1 MAKTV
6 DANNPNIS
14 RDGGVTYFTVPTL
27 VVGNDGQ
34 ETKGT
39 AELAF
44 NFDLGSKG
52 VDSALADYRNT
63 EDVKSAAER
72 RQTRAEERSGNGVIE
87 TALMGRVD
95 ADPSHLGAGRLT
107 AMRTAE
113 QHGAQTY
120 TELST
125 PPSHFDTASADA
137 RARMEGILAD
147 TLNPTNSNA
156 AVQKLQAID
165 NALLL
170 ESQNN
175 RNYPLDVGTSN
186 KLTINNGSAT
196 LLPEKNGHPILGV
209 GLASMGQGKYVDEN
223 RNELLITSVDTMRHE
238 LFHAIDPQFN
248 KSGTGAQS
256 TVEDRAVHHVNAFL
270 AADGKAPRASYLVP
284 LEGMGQ
290 AKDIPID
297 AHREGVL
304 AEKLPGGPA
313 PRIGNVRSFPEYES
327 LNSQPPAISGQE
339 VPSLS
344 AAQSAINSY
353 VDTLRLSEGDRVK
366 LQQFVAE
373 NTQLAMTQQASIQQE
388 PSLERS

>member
-6 DANNPNIS
+6 DENNPNIS
-14 RDGGVTYFTVPTL
+14 REDGVTYFTVPTL
-27 VVGNDGQ
+27 VVGNEGQ
-34 ETKGT
+34 EIKGT

-44 NFDLGSKG
+44 NFDLKSNG

-63 EDVKSAAER
+63 EDAKSAAER
-72 RQTRAEERSGNGVIE
+72 RQTRAQERSGNGVIE

-120 TELST
+120 SELST
-125 PPSHFDTASADA
+125 PPSHFDTASAEA
-137 RARMEGILAD
+137 RARIEGILAD

-209 GLASMGQGKYVDEN
+209 GLSAMGQGKYVDEN

-256 TVEDRAVHHVNAFL
+256 TVEDRAVHHVNTFL
-270 AADGKAPRASYLVP
+270 AAEGKAPRASYLVP

-297 AHREGVL
+297 AHHEGVL
-304 AEKLPGGPA
+304 ADKLPGGPG
-313 PRIGNVRSFPEYES
+313 PRMGNVRSFPEYES
-327 LNSQPPAISGQE
+327 QNAQPALIQGQD

-344 AAQSAINSY
+344 AAQSAINKH
-353 VDTLRLSEGDRVK
+353 VDTLDISENNRARLHQ
-366 LQQFVAE
+366 LVAE
-373 NTQLAMTQQASIQQE
+373 NTQSAIAQQQE
-388 PSLERS
+388 SSLERA